1 MKNLFLK
8 NLYIEEEGK
17 LRSYFKK
24 KQLIEDNLQRE
35 HENAEKQFKKY
46 GSEVNKMKEEVQ

>member
-17 LRSYFKK
+17 LRSYLQK

-35 HENAEKQFKKY
+35 HENAEKQVKKY
-46 GSEVNKMKEEVQ
+46 ESEVNKMKEEIS

>member
-35 HENAEKQFKKY
+35 HENAEKQVKKY
-46 GSEVNKMKEEVQ
+46 ESEVNRMKEEIS